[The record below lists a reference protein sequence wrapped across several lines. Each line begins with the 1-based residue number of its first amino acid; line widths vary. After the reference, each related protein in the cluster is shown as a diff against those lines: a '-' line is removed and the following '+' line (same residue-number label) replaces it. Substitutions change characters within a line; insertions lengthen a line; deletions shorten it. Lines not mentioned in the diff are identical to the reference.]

1 MAVSD
6 ATDGE
11 NYPPPP
17 QAATTGSLLVIFL
30 TVMIDL
36 LGFGLVLPLL
46 PLYARQ
52 YSTDEHGLTIGLLM
66 ASFSAMQFLG
76 SPIWGRLSDRIGRR
90 PVLLIGLF
98 GSAVFYSLFAI
109 ATTAGLMSAQ
119 TSLLLIFAS
128 RIGAGLAGATIST
141 AQAYIADT
149 TGERERSKGMALIG
163 FGFGIGFTLGPLIGL
178 LAVGL
183 GNGDP
188 GPWPGWIAAGLSA
201 TAFLLAIFLLPESLS
216 AGNRESATHDKRI
229 RDGLKLLR
237 LPILTA
243 LYLASFI
250 CVFSFA
256 NFETTLALLL
266 QGDEPGREAI
276 PAVAGLQEHS
286 PFALS
291 WTWICITFA
300 YIGVTLAFVQGGL
313 VRRLA
318 TRLTDWSMCRIGI
331 ALNLIGLSILG
342 GAVAV
347 ASLALL
353 YVGLSFTVAGF
364 AFLQPSLNGWISR
377 SAPSDRQGVALGFGQ
392 SISALARIFGS
403 GLGIPLLM
411 LHVYAPYALA
421 FVLFL
426 AGAGLLWRASRMP
439 KPIVA

>member
-1 MAVSD
+1 MADSD
-6 ATDGE
+6 ATAGDA
-11 NYPPPP
+11 NPLPP
-17 QAATTGSLLVIFL
+17 QAASTGSLLVIFL

-52 YSTDEHGLTIGLLM
+52 YATDEHGLTIGLLM

-76 SPIWGRLSDRIGRR
+76 SPLWGRLSDRIGRR
-90 PVLLIGLF
+90 PVLLIGLG
-98 GSAVFYSLFAI
+98 GSAIFYSVFAV
-109 ATTAGLMSAQ
+109 ATTPGLMSAQ
-119 TSLLLIFAS
+119 TSLLLIFLS
-128 RIGAGLAGATIST
+128 RIGAGLSGATIST

-201 TAFLLAIFLLPESLS
+201 SAFVLAIFLLPESLS

-256 NFETTLALLL
+256 NFETTLSLLL
-266 QGDEPGREAI
+266 KGGEGEGADIAPI
-276 PAVAGLQEHS
+276 AGLQEHS

-291 WTWICITFA
+291 WTGICLTFA
-300 YIGVTLAFVQGGL
+300 YIGVTLAAVQGGL

-318 TRLTDWSMCRIGI
+318 PRLSDWSMCRIGI
-331 ALNLIGLSILG
+331 GLNLVGLTILG
-342 GAVAV
+342 LAVAIV
-347 ASLALL
+347 SLPLL

-377 SAPSDRQGVALGFGQ
+377 SAPSDRQGIALGFGQ
-392 SISALARIFGS
+392 SVSALARIFGS

-411 LHVYAPYALA
+411 LHVYAPYMLA
-421 FVLFL
+421 FALFL

-439 KPIVA
+439 KPTAA

>member
-1 MAVSD
+1 MADSD
-6 ATDGE
+6 ATAGE
-11 NYPPPP
+11 QKSPTP
-17 QAATTGSLLVIFL
+17 QAASTGSLLVIFL

-52 YSTDEHGLTIGLLM
+52 YSTDQHGLTIGLLM
-66 ASFSAMQFLG
+66 ASFSAMQFVG
-76 SPIWGRLSDRIGRR
+76 SPMWGRLSDRIGRR

-98 GSAVFYSLFAI
+98 GSAVFYTIFAI
-109 ATTAGLMSAQ
+109 GTIQG
-119 TSLLLIFAS
+119 SLLLLFVS
-128 RIGAGLAGATIST
+128 RIGAGLCGATIST

-149 TGERERSKGMALIG
+149 TGEGERSKGMALIG
-163 FGFGIGFTLGPLIGL
+163 FGFGIGFTLGPLIGFL
-178 LAVGL
+178 SVPTGM
-183 GNGDP
+183 GDP
-188 GPWPGWIAAGLSA
+188 GPLPGWIAAGLSA
-201 TAFLLAIFLLPESLS
+201 AAFVLAIFLLPESLS

-237 LPILTA
+237 LPVLSA

-256 NFETTLALLL
+256 NFETTLSLLL
-266 QGDEPGREAI
+266 RGGEGEGANIPGI
-276 PAVAGLQEHS
+276 AGFQEHS

-291 WTWICITFA
+291 WKWICLTFA
-300 YIGVTLAFVQGGL
+300 YIGVTLALVQGGL

-318 TRLTDWSMCRIGI
+318 TRLSDWSMCRIGI
-331 ALNLIGLSILG
+331 GLNLVGLTILG
-342 GAVAV
+342 VAV
-347 ASLALL
+347 AIVSLPLL

-377 SAPSDRQGVALGFGQ
+377 SAPSDQQGVALGFGQ

-411 LHVYAPYALA
+411 LHVYAPYTLA
-421 FVLFL
+421 FALFL
-426 AGAGLLWRASRMP
+426 AGAGFLWRASRMP
-439 KPIVA
+439 KPTVA

>member
-1 MAVSD
+1 MADSE
-6 ATDGE
+6 ATAGDQS
-11 NYPPPP
+11 PALP
-17 QAATTGSLLVIFL
+17 QAATTGSLFVIFL

-52 YSTDEHGLTIGLLM
+52 YSTDQHGLTIGLLM

-76 SPIWGRLSDRIGRR
+76 SPMWGRLSDRVGRR

-98 GSAVFYSLFAI
+98 GSAVFYVIFAI
-109 ATTAGLMSAQ
+109 GTIQ
-119 TSLLLIFAS
+119 QSLLLLFIS

-163 FGFGIGFTLGPLIGL
+163 MAFGLGFTLGPLIGL
-178 LAVGL
+178 LAVWL
-183 GNGDP
+183 GDGDP

-201 TAFLLAIFLLPESLS
+201 IAFVLAIFLLPESLS
-216 AGNRESATHDKRI
+216 AANKESATHDRRI

-237 LPILTA
+237 LPILSA

-256 NFETTLALLL
+256 NFETTLSLLL
-266 QGDEPGREAI
+266 QGGEPGSETIHRI
-276 PAVAGLQEHS
+276 AGLPEHS

-291 WTWICITFA
+291 WMWICVTFA
-300 YIGVTLAFVQGGL
+300 YIGVTLALVQGGL

-318 TRLTDWSMCRIGI
+318 PRLSDWNMCRIGI
-331 ALNLIGLSILG
+331 ALNLIGLAVLG
-342 GAVAV
+342 GAVAAV
-347 ASLALL
+347 SLPLL

-392 SISALARIFGS
+392 SIGALARIFGS

-421 FVLFL
+421 FALFL
-426 AGAGLLWRASRMP
+426 AGAGILWRASRMP
-439 KPIVA
+439 KPTAA